1 MRALLARRG
10 FRNLLVGQ
18 TVSALGDWMATI
30 ALMLLVLELTGSSAA
45 VGGMLVLRLLPAAVA
60 GPLATRLVRRW
71 NRRRTMLAA
80 DLVRAAAA
88 LLVPL
93 VREAWWVYLWA
104 FAIEAASLVFL
115 PARDASVPD
124 LAGEE
129 DLPLANGLLLA
140 ASYGMI
146 PVGAAAFGGAAALQA
161 ALPGEPGALLGRS
174 YLPVFAADALT
185 FLVSFALLR
194 PLRELDRPAGAAAL
208 GLPGAAPG
216 AATAP
221 ALPGAVPG
229 GAVEPALPGAV
240 PAGRPGTVEP
250 LGIPLVRRVLPA
262 AAAVALG
269 LGTLF
274 SVGVAFVR
282 RVLGAS
288 DAGFGVLIALFGV
301 GAVGGLAASRTSLRR
316 RPPAAPRAEGFAAL
330 RLAAVAQGATVAAI
344 SLAPGPGPA
353 FLGAAVF
360 GACTSVILVG
370 GMSLLQLRLAG
381 EERVAAFAA
390 FHVAIRVA
398 LSAAALGA
406 GLAVDLVRAVRL
418 PLLGRLEPERV
429 VLLVAGLVA
438 AAGGVAARDPG
449 EVTEGG
455 RWPSR

>member
-1 MRALLARRG
+1 
-10 FRNLLVGQ
+10 
-18 TVSALGDWMATI
+18 
-30 ALMLLVLELTGSSAA
+30 
-45 VGGMLVLRLLPAAVA
+45 
-60 GPLATRLVRRW
+60 
-71 NRRRTMLAA
+71 
-80 DLVRAAAA
+80 
-88 LLVPL
+88 
-93 VREAWWVYLWA
+93 VYLWA

-140 ASYGMI
+140 SSYGMI

-161 ALPGEPGALLGRS
+161 ALPGELGAFAGRS
-174 YLPVFAADALT
+174 YLLVFAADALT

-194 PLRELDRPAGAAAL
+194 PLWELDGTAGAPTVAGAAA
-208 GLPGAAPG
+208 
-216 AATAP
+216 
-221 ALPGAVPG
+221 
-229 GAVEPALPGAV
+229 ALPGAV
-240 PAGRPGTVEP
+240 PAGGAGAVEP
-250 LGIPLVRRVLPA
+250 LTIPSVRRVLPA

-288 DAGFGVLIALFGV
+288 DAGFGLLIAVFGV
-301 GAVGGLAASRTSLRR
+301 GAVGGLVASRTSLLPRAAVGP
-316 RPPAAPRAEGFAAL
+316 RPPGAGVAPRAPGFAAV
-330 RLAAVAQGATVAAI
+330 RLAAIAQGATVAAM
-344 SLAPGPGPA
+344 SLAPGLGPA
-353 FLGAAVF
+353 FLGAAAF
-360 GACTSVILVG
+360 GACTSVVLAG

-381 EERVAAFAA
+381 DVRVAAFAA

-429 VLLVAGLVA
+429 VLLAAGLVA
-438 AAGGVAARDPG
+438 AAGGVAAQDPGPAARDPRPP
-449 EVTEGG
+449 TTRGG
-455 RWPSR
+455 

>member
-1 MRALLARRG
+1 VRKLLARRG

-115 PARDASVPD
+115 PARDASIPD

-140 ASYGMI
+140 SSYGMI
-146 PVGAAAFGGAAALQA
+146 PFGAAAFGGAAALAA
-161 ALPGEPGALLGRS
+161 ALPGGIGAVLGRG
-174 YLPVFAADALT
+174 YLLVFAADALT

-194 PLRELDRPAGAAAL
+194 PLRELDRPAGA
-208 GLPGAAPG
+208 PGP
-216 AATAP
+216 P
-221 ALPGAVPG
+221 ALPGAMPG
-229 GAVEPALPGAV
+229 GGAGV
-240 PAGRPGTVEP
+240 AEP
-250 LGIPLVRRVLPA
+250 LRIPLVRAVLPA
-262 AAAVALG
+262 ATAVALG

-301 GAVGGLAASRTSLRR
+301 GAVGGLVASRG
-316 RPPAAPRAEGFAAL
+316 PAARRSFQRGGDAPDLGAEPGLAQV
-330 RLAAVAQGATVAAI
+330 RLAAVVQGATVAAL
-344 SLAPGPGPA
+344 SLSPGLGIA
-353 FLGAAVF
+353 YLGAVAF
-360 GACTSVILVG
+360 GACTALILVG

-398 LSAAALGA
+398 LSAAAVGA

-429 VLLVAGLVA
+429 VLLAAGLVA
-438 AAGGVAARDPG
+438 AAGALAARDPG
-449 EVTEGG
+449 PEGGG
-455 RWPSR
+455 RWAWR

>member
-1 MRALLARRG
+1 MRTLLARRG

-80 DLVRAAAA
+80 DLFRAAAA

-140 ASYGMI
+140 SSYGMI

-161 ALPGEPGALLGRS
+161 ALPGELGALAGRS
-174 YLPVFAADALT
+174 YLLVFAADALT

-194 PLRELDRPAGAAAL
+194 PLRELDGTGAAVPGAAAL
-208 GLPGAAPG
+208 PG
-216 AATAP
+216 TVP
-221 ALPGAVPG
+221 AGRA
-229 GAVEPALPGAV
+229 GAVEPL
-240 PAGRPGTVEP
+240 T
-250 LGIPLVRRVLPA
+250 IPLVRRVLPA

-288 DAGFGVLIALFGV
+288 DAGFGVLIAVFGV
-301 GAVGGLAASRTSLRR
+301 GAVGGLAASRTSLL
-316 RPPAAPRAEGFAAL
+316 PRAAVGPRPAGAGVVPRAPGFAAV
-330 RLAAVAQGATVAAI
+330 RLAAIVQGATVAAM
-344 SLAPGPGPA
+344 SLVPGLGPA
-353 FLGAAVF
+353 FLGAAAF
-360 GACTSVILVG
+360 GACTSVVLAG

-381 EERVAAFAA
+381 DERVAAFAA
-390 FHVAIRVA
+390 FHVGVRVA

-418 PLLGRLEPERV
+418 PLLGRLEPERL
-429 VLLVAGLVA
+429 VLLAAGLVA
-438 AAGGVAARDPG
+438 AAGGAAARDPG
-449 EVTEGG
+449 PPTTGG
-455 RWPSR
+455 RR